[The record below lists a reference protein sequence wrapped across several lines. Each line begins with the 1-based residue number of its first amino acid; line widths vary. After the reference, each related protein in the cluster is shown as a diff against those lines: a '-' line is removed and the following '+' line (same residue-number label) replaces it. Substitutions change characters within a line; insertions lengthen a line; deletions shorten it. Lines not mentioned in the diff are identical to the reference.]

1 MEVTAIVTHL
11 LLQYG
16 QVEVQTGDGGCYA
29 ISRHTQG
36 VQLDD
41 LREGQRLVCKVTR
54 QLPRVLHARPLA

>member
-36 VQLDD
+36 VDLDD
-41 LREGQRLVCKVTR
+41 LHEG
-54 QLPRVLHARPLA
+54 